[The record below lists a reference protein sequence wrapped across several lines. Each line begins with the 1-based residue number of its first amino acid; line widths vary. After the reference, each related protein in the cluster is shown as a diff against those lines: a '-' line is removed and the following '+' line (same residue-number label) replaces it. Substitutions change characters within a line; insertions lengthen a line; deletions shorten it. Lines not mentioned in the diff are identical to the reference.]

1 MKIEMIKHA
10 GGYAPASELEA
21 GRMKRFK
28 NGEQYTVEI
37 KLTRNPKFHRM
48 VFGFFGFCFQ
58 YWSANQAGLE
68 NMDEY
73 AQLNT
78 FRKHLTVL
86 AGYFDTTISIDG
98 GLRVEA
104 HSLAYG
110 NMNQEEFEAVY
121 SALINA
127 AIKNVFNN
135 TTDQVILDKLYSFF

>member
-10 GGYAPASELEA
+10 DGYAPVSDLEA
-21 GRMKRFK
+21 DRIKRFK

-104 HSLAYG
+104 RSLAYG
-110 NMNQEEFEAVY
+110 SMKQEEFELVY